1 MEIYYKCYRCEKVFS
16 QMSNIK
22 NHFKRKI
29 KCEWK
34 NEILKLSDEET
45 YNKSII
51 KMYKYSD
58 KYNDEYIEQNKKKYE
73 NKENYKFQC
82 TYCFKSYTQKQSLKV
97 HAYSC
102 KVKEANI
109 KKADER
115 KDPHKN
121 ISIKESEECLSLPD
135 YSIYDEEELI
145 ETVKIQEPE
154 ECLSLPDYSVCD
166 EKELIEIGKI
176 KKPEEVKKTEEI
188 KLEEPKLEELQSEE
202 ELFEMRSKLFFGFL
216 DSSTIFIN
224 KIDIDD
230 LSFDEK
236 MKLFFHIMN
245 KDIFDKIKDIDYKT
259 ILKTT
264 GDIFKDEEITNEK
277 MEGVYIIHTRECIRM
292 GENVYKIGRTA
303 QKYTKRALSYP
314 KGSELKIQKGV
325 KNSKMMEKKIIIELA
340 KKFNRRTDLGNEY
353 FEGDYNEI
361 EKEFIKI
368 TNDV

>member
-1 MEIYYKCYRCEKVFS
+1 MEIYYQCYRCENVFP

-22 NHFKRKI
+22 NHLKRKN
-29 KCEWK
+29 KCAWK

-45 YNKSII
+45 YNKSMMKI
-51 KMYKYSD
+51 YKYSD
-58 KYNDEYIEQNKKKYE
+58 KYIEHNKRKYE

-82 TYCFKSYTQKQSLKV
+82 TYCFKSYTQKQSLIV
-97 HAYSC
+97 HGHSC

-109 KKADER
+109 KKEDLHE
-115 KDPHKN
+115 N
-121 ISIKESEECLSLPD
+121 ISITESEESLSLPD

-145 ETVKIQEPE
+145 ETVKI
-154 ECLSLPDYSVCD
+154 
-166 EKELIEIGKI
+166 
-176 KKPEEVKKTEEI
+176 KKPEEIKKTEET
-188 KLEEPKLEELQSEE
+188 KLEEPKSEELQSEE
-202 ELFEMRSKLFFGFL
+202 ELYETRSKLFFAFL
-216 DSSTIFIN
+216 DCSTIFIN

-230 LSFDEK
+230 LSFDQK
-236 MKLFFHIMN
+236 MKLFFYVMN
-245 KDIFDKIKDIDYKT
+245 KDISEKIKDIDYKT
-259 ILKTT
+259 ILDNT
-264 GDIFKDEEITNEK
+264 DSISEDEEKKNEK

-325 KNSKMMEKKIIIELA
+325 KNSKMIEKRIIVELG
-340 KKFNRRTDLGNEY
+340 KKFKRRIDLGNEY

-368 TNDV
+368 INDI